1 MAKPDTKA
9 DIDRSLK
16 ASGADRIVK
25 GDAEF
30 LNQQKKKRV
39 KK

>member
-1 MAKPDTKA
+1 MKHKPDTKA

-16 ASGADRIVK
+16 VSGVDQVVK

-30 LNQQKKKRV
+30 LKQQKKTKRR
-39 KK
+39 

>member
-1 MAKPDTKA
+1 MKHKPDTKA

-16 ASGADRIVK
+16 TSGVDRVVK

-30 LNQQKKKRV
+30 LKQKKTKRR
-39 KK
+39 